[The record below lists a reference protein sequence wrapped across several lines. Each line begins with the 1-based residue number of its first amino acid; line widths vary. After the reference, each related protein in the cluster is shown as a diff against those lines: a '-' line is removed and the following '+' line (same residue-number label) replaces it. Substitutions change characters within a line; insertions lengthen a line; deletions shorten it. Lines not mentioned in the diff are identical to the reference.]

1 MGKRGN
7 FVMVFFMIL
16 LLVFGNV
23 FLYMRNAKITLS
35 GFSVADASSKLKNP
49 DFYTVSFIVQWVLIL
64 IIVLIFYVKFIKK
77 RKKEEKTNVIK
88 VERERGDG
96 KAHTSLDDLYNL
108 LKERKNL
115 KLSTIAR
122 SFNIDKDT
130 ALAWC
135 KILEEH
141 DIATIEYPAFSEPE
155 VVLK

>member
-35 GFSVADASSKLKNP
+35 GFSVADASNKLKNP
-49 DFYTVSFIVQWVLIL
+49 DFYTLSFIVQWVLIL
-64 IIVLIFYVKFIKK
+64 IILLIFYVKFLKK
-77 RKKEEKTNVIK
+77 RRKEEKTTVIK
-88 VERERGDG
+88 VEREKGDG
-96 KAHTSLDDLYNL
+96 KAHTSLDELYSL
-108 LKERKNL
+108 LTKKKNL
-115 KLSTIAR
+115 KISIIAR
-122 SFNIDKDT
+122 SFDIDKDT
-130 ALAWC
+130 ALEWC

-141 DIATIEYPAFSEPE
+141 NLATIEYPAFSEPE